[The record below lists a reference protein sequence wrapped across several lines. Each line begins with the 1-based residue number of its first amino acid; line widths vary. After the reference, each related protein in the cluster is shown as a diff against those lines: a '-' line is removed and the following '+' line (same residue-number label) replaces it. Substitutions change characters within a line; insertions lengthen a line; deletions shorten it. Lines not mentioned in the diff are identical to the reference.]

1 MSAVAA
7 TRAPVPGA
15 AGQAPRLK
23 VQARNIVKRFGGTV
37 AADDISLDIRDGEF
51 LTLLGESGCGKTTL
65 MRIIAGLEGVDAG
78 SVLIDGRD
86 VTGLPPRQRNLGM
99 VFQQYSLFPHMTVA
113 ENIGYGLRVKRR
125 PASEIR
131 AVVDRMLELV
141 RLPALRERRPAQL
154 SGGQQ
159 QRIALA
165 RALATGP
172 ELLMLDEPLGAL
184 DLKLRRQLQVELK
197 RIHRETGT
205 TFLFVTHDQDE
216 ALFLSDRVAVMR
228 AGRIEQLD
236 DPVRIYHEPV
246 NEFVADFV
254 GDVTLLPCEHDPGR
268 GGVVLDGGLF
278 LPLLPPLPPDAGRR
292 PITLV
297 VRPEHVGLA
306 PDADAAAGV
315 SCRIE
320 DCAHQGGSTLYVARL
335 PNGVALKARSL
346 GAPADALLP
355 GNTVRIA
362 LSGCRVAFAR

>member
-1 MSAVAA
+1 MTVAA
-7 TRAPVPGA
+7 AARIAGAPDA
-15 AGQAPRLK
+15 ARRLK
-23 VQARNIVKRFGGTV
+23 VSVRNVVKRFGDTI
-37 AADDISLDIRDGEF
+37 AADHIGLDIRDGEF

-65 MRIIAGLEGVDAG
+65 MRIIAGLESVDSG

-86 VTGLPPRQRNLGM
+86 VTALPPRQRNLGM

-113 ENIGYGLRVKRR
+113 ENIAYGLRVKRR
-125 PASEIR
+125 PEPGIR
-131 AVVDRMLELV
+131 GTVDRMLELV
-141 RLPALRERRPAQL
+141 RLPDLRDRRPAQL

-165 RALATGP
+165 RALATSP

-228 AGRIEQLD
+228 SGRIEQLD
-236 DPVRIYHEPV
+236 DPMRIYHRPV

-254 GDVTLLPCEHDPGR
+254 GDVTLLRCEYDIARAGI
-268 GGVVLDGGLF
+268 VLDGGHF
-278 LPLLPPLPPDAGRR
+278 LPLPLDDAQG

-297 VRPEHVGLA
+297 VRPEHVTLSPA
-306 PDADAAAGV
+306 TTAAAGV
-315 SCRIE
+315 PCRIE
-320 DCAHQGGSTLYVARL
+320 DCAHQSGSTLYQVRL
-335 PNGVALKARSL
+335 PSGEVLKARSL
-346 GAPADALLP
+346 GAPAAGLSPGGTALASL
-355 GNTVRIA
+355 A
-362 LSGCRVAFAR
+362 GCRVSFAR